1 MDGCLVRHGPSKT
14 RPNYLFTG
22 MCACVRWRTSY
33 SYGNAMEMHDR
44 WQWPKSGLRTIPEAL
59 KFETQYRRPLA
70 NISQL
75 HPHRPGVSN
84 HLLYFVKSLGVLQQ
98 LCLTFEECHIL
109 YLLKLW
115 GWMCVCV
122 CVCVCV
128 CARVRACVC
137 ACVCV
142 RVCVRARVR
151 ACVRA

>member
-70 NISQL
+70 SISQL

-84 HLLYFVKSLGVLQQ
+84 HLLYLSSHWVSSDSFGSHSTFSIIDKWTMACIICSHVVIDGV
-98 LCLTFEECHIL
+98 
-109 YLLKLW
+109 
-115 GWMCVCV
+115 
-122 CVCVCV
+122 
-128 CARVRACVC
+128 
-137 ACVCV
+137 
-142 RVCVRARVR
+142 
-151 ACVRA
+151 